1 MNFTELNSQLV
12 QNADSIG
19 DQLQQSMN
27 GDMTDPENWAQ
38 VQKQV
43 GEYMNMV
50 NLQSALIS
58 DVKTTI
64 SNITQKT

>member
-12 QNADSIG
+12 QNANSLG

-43 GEYMNMV
+43 GEYTNMI